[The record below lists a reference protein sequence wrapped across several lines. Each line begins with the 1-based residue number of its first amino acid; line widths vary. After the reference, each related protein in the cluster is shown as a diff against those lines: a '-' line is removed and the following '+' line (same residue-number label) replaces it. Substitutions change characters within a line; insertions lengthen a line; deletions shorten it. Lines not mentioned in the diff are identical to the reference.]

1 MSCLIKNINLL
12 LLIVQH
18 APKGNAELMKKLLGD
33 KRDIKSKM
41 GIAVSKRGKIIIFIG
56 REIGL

>member
-1 MSCLIKNINLL
+1 MIKKECSVDENKNCW
-12 LLIVQH
+12 
-18 APKGNAELMKKLLGD
+18 GD